1 MITAKSQGKAVC
13 HTCTALN
20 DVSETNCR
28 RCNSS
33 VHVRIPNSVERTVA
47 LLIAS
52 VALYIPANLYPIMI
66 TEQQGNAIESTIIG
80 GVILLW
86 GMGSYAVAFI
96 IFVASILVP
105 IAKIL
110 SLSALCVTVARNQT
124 TSRKQRTIMY
134 RITEL
139 IGKWS
144 MVDVFVVAILVA
156 LIQITG
162 IVVISPGGAA
172 LAFAAMVIVT
182 MFAAEGF
189 DPRLIW
195 DHSEQLESSNASG

>member
-1 MITAKSQGKAVC
+1 MITAKSQDMSIC

-20 DVSETNCR
+20 DSTRSTCR
-28 RCNSS
+28 RCDSK
-33 VHVRIPNSVERTVA
+33 VHVRIPNSIERTVA

-66 TEQQGNAIESTIIG
+66 TEQQGNAIESTILG
-80 GVILLW
+80 GVVLLW
-86 GMGSYAVAFI
+86 GMGSYAVALI
-96 IFVASILVP
+96 ILIASVLVP
-105 IAKIL
+105 IAKIF
-110 SLSALCVTVARNQT
+110 SLSALCVTVSRKHT
-124 TSRKQRTIMY
+124 TSRRQRTVMY

-172 LAFAAMVIVT
+172 LAFAAMVFVT
-182 MFAAEGF
+182 MIAAETF

-195 DHSEQLESSNASG
+195 DHSDEMEIDNADG

>member
-1 MITAKSQGKAVC
+1 MTTAASQGMAVC
-13 HTCTALN
+13 RTCTALN
-20 DVSETNCR
+20 DASSAHCR
-28 RCNSS
+28 RCLSR
-33 VHVRIPNSVERTVA
+33 VHIRIPDSIQRTVA
-47 LLIAS
+47 LLLAA
-52 VALYIPANLYPIMI
+52 VVLYIPANVYPIMI
-66 TEQQGNAIESTIIG
+66 TEQQGVATESTIIG

-86 GMGSYAVAFI
+86 GMGSYAVAFVI
-96 IFVASILVP
+96 LVASVLVP

-110 SLSALCVTVARNQT
+110 SLFALCVTVVRKHT
-124 TSRKQRTIMY
+124 RSRKQRTVMY
-134 RITEL
+134 RITDI
-139 IGKWS
+139 IGRWS

-162 IVVISPGGAA
+162 IVVISPGNAA

-195 DHSEQLESSNASG
+195 DESHQSEYDDAGS

>member
-1 MITAKSQGKAVC
+1 
-13 HTCTALN
+13 
-20 DVSETNCR
+20 
-28 RCNSS
+28 
-33 VHVRIPNSVERTVA
+33 
-47 LLIAS
+47 
-52 VALYIPANLYPIMI
+52 MI
-66 TEQQGNAIESTIIG
+66 TENQGNAIESTIFG

-96 IFVASILVP
+96 IFVASVFVP

-110 SLSALCVTVARNQT
+110 SLATLCWTVQRRHT
-124 TSRKQRTIMY
+124 TSNQQRAGLY

-162 IVVISPGGAA
+162 IITIRPGEAA
-172 LAFAAMVIVT
+172 LAFAAMVVT
-182 MFAAEGF
+182 TMLAAESF

-195 DHSEQLESSNASG
+195 DYSDQVKEADERS

>member
-1 MITAKSQGKAVC
+1 MTTARSQGMAVC

-20 DVSETNCR
+20 DASSARCR
-28 RCNSS
+28 RCDAP
-33 VHVRIPNSVERTVA
+33 VHVRIPNSIERTVA

-66 TEQQGNAIESTIIG
+66 TEHQGNAIESTIIG

-86 GMGSYAVAFI
+86 EMGSYAVACI

-110 SLSALCVTVARNQT
+110 SLSTLCVTVSRKQT

-134 RITEL
+134 RMTEL

-195 DHSEQLESSNASG
+195 DHAEELENNNASS

>member
-1 MITAKSQGKAVC
+1 MTTARSQGMAVC

-20 DVSETNCR
+20 NDSESTCS
-28 RCNSS
+28 RCDSP
-33 VHVRIPNSVERTVA
+33 VHVRIPNSIERTVA

-52 VALYIPANLYPIMI
+52 VALYIPANVYPIMI

-86 GMGSYAVAFI
+86 GMGSYAVALVIFI
-96 IFVASILVP
+96 ASILVP

-110 SLSALCVTVARNQT
+110 SLSALCVTVSRKQM
-124 TSRKQRTIMY
+124 TSRKQRTLMY
-134 RITEL
+134 RITEI

-162 IVVISPGGAA
+162 VVVISPGGAA

-182 MFAAEGF
+182 MAAAEGF

-195 DHSEQLESSNASG
+195 DHADQMEHDNAGS

>member
-1 MITAKSQGKAVC
+1 MTTARSQGMAVC

-20 DVSETNCR
+20 DESSSYCH
-28 RCNSS
+28 RCDSP
-33 VHVRIPNSVERTVA
+33 VHVRIPNSIERTVA

-52 VALYIPANLYPIMI
+52 VALYIPANVYPIMI
-66 TEQQGNAIESTIIG
+66 TEQQGDTIESTIIG

-86 GMGSYAVAFI
+86 GMGSYAVAFV

-105 IAKIL
+105 IAKIF
-110 SLSALCVTVARNQT
+110 SLSALCVSVSRKHTS
-124 TSRKQRTIMY
+124 SRKQRTLMY

-182 MFAAEGF
+182 MVAAEGF

-195 DHSEQLESSNASG
+195 DQSDQLEDGNAGS

>member
-1 MITAKSQGKAVC
+1 MSTARSHGLAVC

-20 DVSETNCR
+20 EEDRSNCR
-28 RCNSS
+28 RCDSP
-33 VHVRIPNSVERTVA
+33 VHTRIPNSIERTVA

-52 VALYIPANLYPIMI
+52 IVLYIPANIYPIMI
-66 TEQQGNAIESTIIG
+66 TEQQGVATESTIIG

-86 GMGSYAVAFI
+86 GMGSYAVALVIFI
-96 IFVASILVP
+96 ASVLVP

-110 SLSALCVTVARNQT
+110 SLAALCVTVRKKHT
-124 TSRKQRTIMY
+124 KSRKQRTQMY
-134 RITEL
+134 RITEI

-162 IVVISPGGAA
+162 ILVISPGGAA

-182 MFAAEGF
+182 MFAAEEF

-195 DHSEQLESSNASG
+195 DQDNQLENDDAGS

>member
-1 MITAKSQGKAVC
+1 MAVC

-20 DVSETNCR
+20 PATSA
-28 RCNSS
+28 RCHRCDAP
-33 VHVRIPNSVERTVA
+33 VHVRIPNSIERTVA

-52 VALYIPANLYPIMI
+52 VALYIPANVYPIMI

-80 GVILLW
+80 GVIMLW
-86 GMGSYAVAFI
+86 GMGSYAVALI

-105 IAKIL
+105 MAKIFT
-110 SLSALCVTVARNQT
+110 LSALCVTVSRKQT

-182 MFAAEGF
+182 MVAAEGF

-195 DHSEQLESSNASG
+195 DQGEELEENNASS

>member
-1 MITAKSQGKAVC
+1 MAVC

-20 DVSETNCR
+20 HDSRARCR
-28 RCNSS
+28 RCDAP
-33 VHVRIPNSVERTVA
+33 VHVRIPNSIERTVA

-52 VALYIPANLYPIMI
+52 VALYIPNLYPIMI
-66 TEQQGNAIESTIIG
+66 TEHQGNAIESTIIG

-86 GMGSYAVAFI
+86 EMGSYAVACI

-110 SLSALCVTVARNQT
+110 SLSALCVTVSRKQT

-134 RITEL
+134 RMTEL

-195 DHSEQLESSNASG
+195 DQAEELENNNASS

>member
-1 MITAKSQGKAVC
+1 MTTARNQGMAVC

-20 DVSETNCR
+20 EDSSS
-28 RCNSS
+28 RCYRCDSP
-33 VHVRIPNSVERTVA
+33 VHVRIPNSIERTVA

-66 TEQQGNAIESTIIG
+66 TEQQGSATESTIIG

-110 SLSALCVTVARNQT
+110 SLSTLCVTVGRKQT
-124 TSRKQRTIMY
+124 TSRRQRTIMY

-182 MFAAEGF
+182 MIAAEGF

-195 DHSEQLESSNASG
+195 DQSDHPENSNAGS

>member
-1 MITAKSQGKAVC
+1 MTTARSQGMAVC

-20 DVSETNCR
+20 DASSARCR
-28 RCNSS
+28 RCDAP
-33 VHVRIPNSVERTVA
+33 VHVRIPNSIERTVA

-66 TEQQGNAIESTIIG
+66 TEHQGNAIESTIIG

-86 GMGSYAVAFI
+86 EMGSYAVAFI

-110 SLSALCVTVARNQT
+110 SLSALCVTVSRKQT

-162 IVVISPGGAA
+162 IVVISPGSAA

-182 MFAAEGF
+182 MVAAEGF

-195 DHSEQLESSNASG
+195 DQGDELEDSNASS

>member
-1 MITAKSQGKAVC
+1 
-13 HTCTALN
+13 
-20 DVSETNCR
+20 
-28 RCNSS
+28 
-33 VHVRIPNSVERTVA
+33 
-47 LLIAS
+47 
-52 VALYIPANLYPIMI
+52 MI
-66 TEQQGNAIESTIIG
+66 TEQQGVAIESTIIG

-86 GMGSYAVAFI
+86 GMGSYAVALI
-96 IFVASILVP
+96 IFVASIFVP
-105 IAKIL
+105 MAKIL
-110 SLSALCVTVARNQT
+110 SLSALCVTVSRKQT
-124 TSRKQRTIMY
+124 TSKRQRTIMY

-195 DHSEQLESSNASG
+195 DQSDEMEHNNASS

>member
-1 MITAKSQGKAVC
+1 MTTARSQGMAVC

-20 DVSETNCR
+20 PDSSAKCR
-28 RCNSS
+28 RCDAP
-33 VHVRIPNSVERTVA
+33 VHVRIPNSIERTVA

-86 GMGSYAVAFI
+86 GMGSYAVALI
-96 IFVASILVP
+96 IFVASVLVP
-105 IAKIL
+105 MAKIF
-110 SLSALCVTVARNQT
+110 SLSALCVTVSRKQT
-124 TSRKQRTIMY
+124 TSRRQRTIMY

-162 IVVISPGGAA
+162 IVVISPGSAA

-182 MFAAEGF
+182 MVAAEGF

-195 DHSEQLESSNASG
+195 DHGEELEDNNASS

>member
-1 MITAKSQGKAVC
+1 
-13 HTCTALN
+13 
-20 DVSETNCR
+20 
-28 RCNSS
+28 
-33 VHVRIPNSVERTVA
+33 VHVRIPNSIERTVA

-52 VALYIPANLYPIMI
+52 IALYIPANIYPIMI
-66 TEQQGNAIESTIIG
+66 TEHQGNAIESTIIG

-86 GMGSYAVAFI
+86 GMGSYAVALV

-105 IAKIL
+105 IAKIF
-110 SLSALCVTVARNQT
+110 SLSALCVTVNRKQT

-162 IVVISPGGAA
+162 IVVISPGSAA

-182 MFAAEGF
+182 MVAAEGF

-195 DHSEQLESSNASG
+195 DQGEELEDNNASS